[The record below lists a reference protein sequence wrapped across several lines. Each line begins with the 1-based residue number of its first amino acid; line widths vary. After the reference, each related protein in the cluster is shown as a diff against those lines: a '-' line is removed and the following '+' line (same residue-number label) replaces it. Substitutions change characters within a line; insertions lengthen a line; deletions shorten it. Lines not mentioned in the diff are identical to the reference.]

1 MYLTGQNSYYDH
13 IELQG
18 RLKNMLS
25 ILVAIHTVAKYMLCI
40 LGAQLK
46 LEAPLL

>member
-25 ILVAIHTVAKYMLCI
+25 ILGGYSY
-40 LGAQLK
+40 GS
-46 LEAPLL
+46 